1 MLHIL
6 NDFLFVGTTPLQG
19 FLLGHTR
26 DESELGT
33 SPVAQL
39 LETPLKPALMPPIMF
54 ASSSSKDKSE
64 LPTTSEVKYNNIEPL
79 TKNQMLQALS
89 YLLRNDA
96 DFVQKLHEAY
106 VKSLTEMVH
115 QNNTSLL

>member
-1 MLHIL
+1 M
-6 NDFLFVGTTPLQG
+6 
-19 FLLGHTR
+19 LGHNR
-26 DESELGT
+26 DESELAV

-54 ASSSSKDKSE
+54 ASSSKDKNE
-64 LPTTSEVKYNNIEPL
+64 LPSTSEVKYNNVEPL
-79 TKNQMLQALS
+79 TKNQMLQALM
-89 YLLRNDA
+89 YLLKHDG

-115 QNNTSLL
+115 HNNTSLL

>member
-1 MLHIL
+1 M
-6 NDFLFVGTTPLQG
+6 QE

-26 DESELGT
+26 DDSELGT
-33 SPVAQL
+33 SPVSQL
-39 LETPLKPALMPPIMF
+39 LDTPLKPALMPPMMF
-54 ASSSSKDKSE
+54 TSSSLKEKSE
-64 LPTTSEVKYNNIEPL
+64 LASTVENKFKNVEPL

-89 YLLRNDA
+89 YMLKNDS

-115 QNNTSLL
+115 HNNTSLL